1 MSDIRFIMI
10 GVVVITIGFI
20 VLGLIGSEYMGITVQ
35 TDEFSTRYEY
45 PDDQPPVEV
54 DCGEG
59 LQDKTMV
66 FAGIIAIIVAG
77 VLSLIKG
84 VKGTWDQDVKPEEML
99 GPGGNNNDTK
109 TDTDK
114 KND

>member
-10 GVVVITIGFI
+10 GVVIITIGFI
-20 VLGLIGSEYMGITVQ
+20 FLGIIGSEYTEITVQ
-35 TDEFSTRYEY
+35 TNEFSICYEY
-45 PDDQPPVEV
+45 PDDQLPVEI
-54 DCGEG
+54 DCDEV
-59 LQDKTMV
+59 LQDKTLV
-66 FAGIIAIIVAG
+66 FAGVVIIISLG
-77 VLSLIKG
+77 VLALIKG